1 MKEDLQALYLSGVR
15 RARFL
20 ARVQLY
26 SRAGLIALDNIE
38 SPTGITSHCW
48 IREENW
54 SGPIPLPGRRVEFM
68 ADIRQYFKGNGIE
81 DFGLFRVKVL
91 NYDG

>member
-1 MKEDLQALYLSGVR
+1 MKEDLRALYLSGVK

-26 SRAGLIALDNIE
+26 SRAGLIALDNIQ
-38 SPTGITSHCW
+38 SPTGITSHVW
-48 IREENW
+48 IRQESW
-54 SGPIPLPGRRVEFM
+54 RGPIPLPGKWVEFT
-68 ADIRQYFKGNGIE
+68 AEIRPYYKGQG
-81 DFGLFRVKVL
+81 DLDYGLFRAKVI

>member
-26 SRAGLIALDNIE
+26 SRQGLIALDNIQ
-38 SPTGITSHCW
+38 SPTGITSHVW
-48 IREENW
+48 IRQNQW
-54 SGPIPLPGRRVEFM
+54 RGPIPLPGKWVEFT
-68 ADIRQYFKGNGIE
+68 AEIRQYFKGNGIE
-81 DFGLFRVKVL
+81 DFGLFKAKVL
-91 NYDG
+91 NYDE